1 MGNLGGKMDLQ
12 DLFDK
17 IAQSSFQNE
26 QQEALE
32 QRYTYLDK
40 LYSNIKDEKLHID
53 DFIKNHKHINS
64 CEAVIYRDGTIAY
77 VTPSHTE
84 TLIRATGLT
93 HSQIYNEMPIW
104 ENALQWLINKSGCI
118 AVWYGD
124 YIVPKNRKL
133 TLEQH
138 ITLKKLSNSNIV
150 SF

>member
-1 MGNLGGKMDLQ
+1 MKLQ
-12 DLFDK
+12 DLFEK
-17 IAQSSFQNE
+17 IAQESFQLE
-26 QQEALE
+26 QQEILE
-32 QRYTYLDK
+32 QEYKHLDNI
-40 LYSNIKDEKLHID
+40 YSNIKDNKLHID
-53 DFIKNHKHINS
+53 EFIKNHHHINY

-77 VTPSHTE
+77 ANPSHVE

-93 HSQIYNEMPIW
+93 HSEVYNEMPVW
-104 ENALQWLINKSGCI
+104 EHTILWLVNKTGCI

-124 YIVPKNRKL
+124 YVAPKDKKL

>member
-1 MGNLGGKMDLQ
+1 MKLQ
-12 DLFDK
+12 DLFEK
-17 IAQSSFQNE
+17 MAQESFQVE
-26 QQEALE
+26 QQEVLE
-32 QRYTYLDK
+32 QDYKYLDNIY
-40 LYSNIKDEKLHID
+40 LNIKDNKLHID
-53 DFIKNHKHINS
+53 EFIKNHRHINY

-77 VTPSHTE
+77 VNPSHVE

-93 HSQIYNEMPIW
+93 HSEVYNEIPIW
-104 ENALQWLINKSGCI
+104 EHTILWLVNKTGCI

-124 YIVPKNRKL
+124 YVAPKDKKL